1 MTEPADITVMLN
13 DWMHGDAGAM
23 EQLAPLIYK
32 QLHHSARRAFAGE
45 SDGNTLQP
53 TALVNEVFLNLVDL
67 DVPWQNRAHF
77 YALSARMMRRLLI
90 NHARERNTEKRGG
103 KVQRVEFTEN
113 SGDDQDSAA
122 HYADLLSLNMA
133 LEELGRQDKR
143 KLELLELQYFAGL
156 GFREMAE
163 VTGLSTSTL
172 DRELRFARTW
182 LKTRLGDSTPG

>member
-1 MTEPADITVMLN
+1 MTESANITVMLN
-13 DWMHGDAGAM
+13 DWMGGNTKAM
-23 EQLAPLIYK
+23 EQLAPLIYT

-45 SDGNTLQP
+45 SAGNTLQP

-67 DVPWQNRAHF
+67 DVPWQSRAHF

-103 KVQRVEFTEN
+103 KLQRVEFTEN
-113 SGDDQDSAA
+113 GDDGGSGA
-122 HYADLLSLNMA
+122 HYTDLLALNAA
-133 LEELGRQDKR
+133 LDELGLQDKR

-172 DRELRFARTW
+172 DRELRFARSW
-182 LKTRLGDSTPG
+182 LKTRLDDNQPA